1 MLASYNLRALTFRG
15 AVMGDEVEEWPEGRI
30 EWLAY
35 ALLFAPSGFVM
46 GIGAGIW
53 IGYLIWG

>member
-1 MLASYNLRALTFRG
+1 
-15 AVMGDEVEEWPEGRI
+15 MGDEVEEWPEGRI